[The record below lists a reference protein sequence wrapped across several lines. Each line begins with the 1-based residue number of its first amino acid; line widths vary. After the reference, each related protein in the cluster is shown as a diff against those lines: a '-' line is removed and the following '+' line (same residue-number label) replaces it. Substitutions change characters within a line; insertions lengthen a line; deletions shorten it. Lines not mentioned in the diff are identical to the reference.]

1 MSYKTASGV
10 AIGVLLLLCA
20 YLGYQNSQL
29 KKVKNQT
36 QSDLSEMQ
44 KVHQELE
51 TDYQTALQSIEG
63 LRSDNQEM
71 NALIE
76 SQKQELLAQKTK
88 VNNLIWTK
96 RELDKARIEITKFV
110 DLTKNNVA
118 ELEAL
123 KAANAKLT
131 AQNVELTTNVTNLTQ
146 DLTSEKQMT
155 TELTATKNT
164 LISEKTDLTNKN
176 TNLQKKVAI
185 GSAIKINW
193 MSFNGGDI
201 NDKEEFKSRKRS
213 KKMDVL
219 RTCFR
224 TESNPVVLPGS
235 EEFMIRIINVN
246 GETLAA
252 EDLGS
257 GVLED
262 NMTGKSVKYTMKGNI
277 EYANKDTEACMDWNP
292 NFEVPKGEYTVEI
305 YNKGY
310 KVGSGKFKI

>member
-10 AIGVLLLLCA
+10 AIGLLLLICA

-29 KKVKNQT
+29 KKAKTAT
-36 QSDLSEMQ
+36 QSELTEMQ

-51 TDYQTALQSIEG
+51 TDYQAALQSIES

-76 SQKQELLAQKTK
+76 NQKQELLAQKNK
-88 VNNLIWTK
+88 INNLIWTK
-96 RELDKARIEITKFV
+96 RELDKAKTEIAK
-110 DLTKNNVA
+110 LTELGNTYVA
-118 ELEAL
+118 ELEEL
-123 KAANAKLT
+123 KAANAQLASEN
-131 AQNVELTTNVTNLTQ
+131 AQLTTNVANLTQ
-146 DLTSEKQMT
+146 DLSTEKQLT
-155 TELTATKNT
+155 SQLTETKNT
-164 LISEKTDLTNKN
+164 LLSEKEDLTSRNSA
-176 TNLQKKVAI
+176 LQERVTI

-193 MSFNGGDI
+193 MSFNGGDV
-201 NDKEEFKSRKRS
+201 NDKGEFKTRKRS

-224 TESNPVVLPGS
+224 TESNPVVKPGQ
-235 EEFMIRIINVN
+235 ETFMIRIINAN

-257 GVLED
+257 GMIED
-262 NMTGKSVKYTMKGNI
+262 RMSGKSVKYTMKGMLD
-277 EYANKDTEACMDWNP
+277 YANKDTEACMDWNP
-292 NFEVPKGEYTVEI
+292 NFEVSKGEYTVEI

-310 KVGSGKFKI
+310 KVGSGSFKI